1 MPASGPQTAIGTGMS
16 IGPLISLAGGYI
28 ESLFSNPLSGSSP
41 ANTTS
46 TGAAASVGNQDTN
59 QLSPFA
65 QVLNS
70 LQQLQQSNPS
80 QYQQVT
86 QQISSNLQTAA
97 QSATAS
103 GNTSLA
109 NELNKLSTDFSSAS
123 TSGQL
128 PNVQDLAQAIGG
140 GHHHHPFHHGGSSP
154 ADSATSSGA
163 SAGTANTSSGLSQWI
178 QSLNPSQTGTI
189 ANNSLNPLSII
200 DTTLSSAGIQTA

>member
-1 MPASGPQTAIGTGMS
+1 MS
-16 IGPLISLAGGYI
+16 IGPLIGLASGYI
-28 ESLFSNPLSGSSP
+28 QSLFASPSSSNTS

-46 TGAAASVGNQDTN
+46 AGLSSTSGTQDTN

-65 QVLNS
+65 QVLGS

-86 QQISSNLQTAA
+86 QQISNNLQTAS
-97 QSATAS
+97 QSATAN
-103 GNTSLA
+103 GNTGLA
-109 NELNKLSTDFSSAS
+109 SELTQLSSDFKNAS

-140 GHHHHPFHHGGSSP
+140 GHYHHHRGGGSP
-154 ADSATSSGA
+154 ASSTASSSTSSSTTPGSSDSAA
-163 SAGTANTSSGLSQWI
+163 SDLSQLI
-178 QSLNPSQTGTI
+178 QSLNSSQTGTI

-200 DTTLSSAGIQTA
+200 DNTLSSAGIPVK